1 AIQTLVQKRAEAA
14 ADYQTQIQIRKAD
27 YPSVLQARAQVA
39 AFDRQIATLAGNI
52 RASLQAQYEAAL
64 RQEKAFGSQIAGLE
78 QATLG
83 EQQRNVQLSILR
95 RATDTG
101 RSLYDTL
108 LQRYRELNAEAGIQP
123 NNIQLIDRAELP
135 TVPVS

>member
-1 AIQTLVQKRAEAA
+1 VLSNPAIQTLVQKRAEAA

-83 EQQRNVQLSILR
+83 EQQRNVQL
-95 RATDTG
+95 
-101 RSLYDTL
+101 
-108 LQRYRELNAEAGIQP
+108 
-123 NNIQLIDRAELP
+123 
-135 TVPVS
+135 